1 MTSEGLMQA
10 LVVFI
15 LGLVVLAA
23 GVQMLSRAKKVT
35 MRSAVIPSDY
45 QELGRM
51 KKLVDN
57 CGETGWGADLIR
69 GKLLSGKVECDTTCK
84 ANFAEHYREIPRAV
98 NGLKFIEKKS
108 RFCSSSGCPA
118 TRRCAEAMEL
128 ASIGSTSTYKDK
140 LKGYAEAC
148 AQVCAWSMQRYE
160 VCASQMAEV
169 YAKGSG
175 FSSPCADREAELP

>member
-1 MTSEGLMQA
+1 MTSEGLMRA

-23 GVQMLSRAKKVT
+23 GVQMLGRAKKVT
-35 MRSAVIPSDY
+35 MKSAVIPGDY
-45 QELGRM
+45 QELKRM
-51 KKLVDN
+51 KILVDN

-84 ANFAEHYREIPRAV
+84 ANFAEHYRDIPRAV
-98 NGLKFIEKKS
+98 EGLFLVKS

-118 TRRCAEAMEL
+118 TRRCAEAVKL

-169 YAKGSG
+169 YTKGSG
-175 FSSPCADREAELP
+175 FSSPCADREGELP